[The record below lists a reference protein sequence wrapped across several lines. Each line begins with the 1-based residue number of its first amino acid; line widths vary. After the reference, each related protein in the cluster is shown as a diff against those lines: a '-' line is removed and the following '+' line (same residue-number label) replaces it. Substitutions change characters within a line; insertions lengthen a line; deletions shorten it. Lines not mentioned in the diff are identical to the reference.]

1 MACAKDLFTLL
12 GGSPTGGGTWSLTS
26 ITGTG
31 APSSGSLQIAE
42 GDPPGAYHAESF
54 TITPTSPHPFTTGE
68 EHIWWDPQDDD
79 APSTCYTSWVYT
91 FTYTPPEEGCAN
103 PPLSTITWTLTN
115 APASDSAGPVYY
127 CDGMG
132 SYDMKADLSPCGKN
146 APAGGTWTKTDG
158 PIGIDPVSGG
168 MFNTSDAG
176 VMPGQDYTYTYTVDL
191 DGAGTCTEC
200 VVVHTLL
207 IHING
212 GGSAGTSGVITTC
225 V

>member
-42 GDPPGAYHAESF
+42 GNPPGAYSAKSF
-54 TITPTSPHPFTTGE
+54 PSLPYSFTTGE
-68 EHIWWDPQDDD
+68 EHIWWDPQNDD
-79 APSTCYTSWVYT
+79 APSTCYTAWVYT

-103 PPLSTITWTLTN
+103 PPTSTITWTLTN
-115 APASDSAGPVYY
+115 APASDSTGPVYY
-127 CDGMG
+127 CDGTG
-132 SYDMKADLSPCGKN
+132 SYNMKADLSPCGKD
-146 APAGGTWTKTDG
+146 APAGGSWVK
-158 PIGIDPVSGG
+158 VSGTGNPGATG
-168 MFNTSDAG
+168 MFNTNDPD
-176 VMPGQDYTYTYTVDL
+176 VVPGADYTYKYMVDL
-191 DGAGTCTEC
+191 DGPSGTCAEC
-200 VVVHTLL
+200 VVEHTLL

-212 GGSAGTSGVITTC
+212 GGSAGTSGIITTC